1 MSTAVSTATPRR
13 LSVDA
18 KLRIAIGILSVIGIG
33 IGTYLTYTH
42 YAKLNV
48 LCLSSGGCE
57 TVQHSRWSKLDG
69 IPVATL
75 GLAGYIGIF
84 ISIWIRGEL
93 GRASGFGL
101 ALVGF
106 LFSMYLTYREAFTIH
121 AYCQWCL
128 GSAAMHDGAGDP
140 HHDPDAS
147 HRNRRAGRTQEETRG
162 SGGAPAPDGGAPLV
176 FARSPIADRR
186 SPIAL
191 RAQRHRPP
199 SRYTGIQGQ

>member
-1 MSTAVSTATPRR
+1 MSATATASSETRGR
-13 LSVDA
+13 LTTDA
-18 KLRIAIGILSVIGIG
+18 KLRIAIGVLTVIGIG

-57 TVQHSRWSKLDG
+57 TVQHSSYSKLAG

-84 ISIWIRGEL
+84 ISLWIRGEL
-93 GRASGFGL
+93 GRMIGFGL
-101 ALVGF
+101 ALIGF

-128 GSAAMHDGAGDP
+128 GSATIMTLLAILTAIRFLRVEPAGPAGPAKKSVDR
-140 HHDPDAS
+140 AE
-147 HRNRRAGRTQEETRG
+147 RRRQMAGRR
-162 SGGAPAPDGGAPLV
+162 
-176 FARSPIADRR
+176 
-186 SPIAL
+186 
-191 RAQRHRPP
+191 
-199 SRYTGIQGQ
+199 

>member
-1 MSTAVSTATPRR
+1 MTTAVSTATPRR
-13 LSVDA
+13 VSVDG
-18 KLRIAIGILSVIGIG
+18 KLRIAIGILSLIGIG

-57 TVQHSRWSKLDG
+57 TVQHSQWSKLAG

-84 ISIWIRGEL
+84 ISAWLRGEL
-93 GRASGFGL
+93 GRAIGFGL

-128 GSAAMHDGAGDP
+128 GSAAIMTLLAILTTIRMLRTDPGATP
-140 HHDPDAS
+140 
-147 HRNRRAGRTQEETRG
+147 
-162 SGGAPAPDGGAPLV
+162 PAPRGKSVDRAERRRQMA
-176 FARSPIADRR
+176 ARR
-186 SPIAL
+186 
-191 RAQRHRPP
+191 
-199 SRYTGIQGQ
+199 

>member
-1 MSTAVSTATPRR
+1 MTTAVSTATPRR

-93 GRASGFGL
+93 GRAIGFGL

-128 GSAAMHDGAGDP
+128 GSAAIMTVLAILTTIRMLRTETVGPVAPKKKPVDRAE
-140 HHDPDAS
+140 
-147 HRNRRAGRTQEETRG
+147 RRRQMA
-162 SGGAPAPDGGAPLV
+162 
-176 FARSPIADRR
+176 ARR
-186 SPIAL
+186 
-191 RAQRHRPP
+191 
-199 SRYTGIQGQ
+199 